1 MRKDDRWMST
11 QMDGQN
17 CYISIQGAAT
27 WRIQWHVIP
36 EPRSTLWV
44 LPLREFNVTIPELQC
59 HDPRTYHIA
68 GWKYSIRHIENRFS
82 PYFIYCFLNAVWA
95 LVSSGFRIVSDTLVC
110 FAIHAS
116 RQPGWYLASL
126 AVISPPATSLMPIS
140 IVSPT
145 TDAHLRTRCRWSHW
159 NVINWHRSS
168 PGLLQKKQVPS
179 TCFPLGR
186 K

>member
-1 MRKDDRWMST
+1 
-11 QMDGQN
+11 MDEYTDGRTELLYQYPGCCHLAN
-17 CYISIQGAAT
+17 SMACHPWATFHIVGAAT
-27 WRIQWHVIP
+27 SWI
-36 EPRSTLWV
+36 
-44 LPLREFNVTIPELQC
+44 QC

-140 IVSPT
+140 TVSPT